1 MTLQDLRVS
10 HKLTQEEIVKCTGLP
25 YNTYRHYEYGD
36 TFPSPKA
43 IVSLAK
49 LYDMPPGELFEQ
61 LCREKGLIPPTA

>member
-1 MTLQDLRVS
+1 MTLSDLRTK
-10 HKLTQEEIVKCTGLP
+10 HKLTQDEVCKRTGIP

-49 LYDMPPGELFEQ
+49 LYGMPPGELFKQ
-61 LCREKGLIPPTA
+61 LCREKGLIP

>member
-1 MTLQDLRVS
+1 MTLNDLRTEKS
-10 HKLTQEEIVKCTGLP
+10 LTQEELCKRTGIP

-49 LYDMPPGELFEQ
+49 LYDMPPGELFES
-61 LCREKGLIPPTA
+61 LCREKGLIP